1 VSGQI
6 FGKVRALLDDKR
18 KKIKKAGPSRP
29 VEVLGFSGTPNAGDS
44 FIAVSE
50 ERKAR
55 LAVEYWQQKK
65 REQELVRE
73 SKVTLDNL
81 YDKIKEGEC
90 KELKTIIKADVHGSI
105 EALAKTI
112 NDINTNEEI
121 KLSLIHSSVGA
132 INESDV
138 MLAAASNAIIIGFNV
153 TPDHNAQNLASA
165 ENVDVRTYNVIY
177 DVIDDIKKAMEGLLT
192 PIRKEKI
199 LGRAEVIQAF
209 HVSKVGTIAGS
220 KIIEGKITRGAFARL
235 IRNDVVIHEG
245 KISSLKRFK
254 DDVKE
259 ALTGYE
265 CGIKLENFNDVHSN
279 DLVEAYTYEEI
290 APKLE

>member
-1 VSGQI
+1 
-6 FGKVRALLDDKR
+6 
-18 KKIKKAGPSRP
+18 
-29 VEVLGFSGTPNAGDS
+29 
-44 FIAVSE
+44 
-50 ERKAR
+50 
-55 LAVEYWQQKK
+55 
-65 REQELVRE
+65 
-73 SKVTLDNL
+73 
-81 YDKIKEGEC
+81 
-90 KELKTIIKADVHGSI
+90 
-105 EALAKTI
+105 
-112 NDINTNEEI
+112 
-121 KLSLIHSSVGA
+121 
-132 INESDV
+132 
-138 MLAAASNAIIIGFNV
+138 
-153 TPDHNAQNLASA
+153 
-165 ENVDVRTYNVIY
+165 
-177 DVIDDIKKAMEGLLT
+177 MEGLLT

-235 IRNDVVIHEG
+235 IRNDVVVHEG